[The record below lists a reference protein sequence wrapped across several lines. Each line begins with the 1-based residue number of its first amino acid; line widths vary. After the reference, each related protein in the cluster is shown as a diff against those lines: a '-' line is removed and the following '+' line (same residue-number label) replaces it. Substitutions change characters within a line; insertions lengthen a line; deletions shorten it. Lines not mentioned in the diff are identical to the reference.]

1 MYANQLGPGVKLTYF
16 ITLILFTLAI
26 PAPFYLTNMKKNHNM
41 FRQLARNA
49 KALRLR
55 LLHAIRTNDRE
66 AFQYWFTRMGFESAW
81 VFMWTMVPVSL
92 CIAPFHPNGLPFAFA
107 FTFLAAAFR
116 TLNKGFA
123 QCSR

>member
-1 MYANQLGPGVKLTYF
+1 
-16 ITLILFTLAI
+16 
-26 PAPFYLTNMKKNHNM
+26 MKKNHNM